1 MGTYIS
7 MLLWLAGYKYTSAS
21 VAAVLNETA
30 AVFILV
36 LAAIFLRDRLKPVQL
51 AGAGLAVSGVLLVVA
66 G

>member
-21 VAAVLNETA
+21 VASVLNEMA
-30 AVFILV
+30 AVFILI
-36 LAAIFLRDRLKPVQL
+36 LAAIFLHDRLKRAQL
-51 AGAGLAVSGVLLVVA
+51 AGAALAISGVLLVVT